1 MQRLSLI
8 IQRFLLIWLLL
19 FSAVAYFWPELF
31 GTGAVDP
38 FVASKPHIGLM
49 ISVTMFCIGC
59 LLTTNEIDDVIR
71 RWPTVLGGTAVQY
84 TTMPLLAYACGH
96 LFGLDDA
103 YLIGVIVVGCVPGAM
118 ASNVLTLAA
127 RGNVSYS
134 VSLTTSATILSPL
147 IVPLA
152 LKLTLG
158 ATKEIDP
165 VAEAI
170 KLLMQIVG
178 PVIIGHVLCRFSD
191 DIASMFRPIAPIVA
205 NCTIVWLIAVVV
217 GLNRD
222 RLGAAFSGEETGSAV
237 MLAALLIIN
246 VLGYLAGNS
255 GARAMRLQPD
265 MQRAMTLEVGMQNAG
280 VGTWL
285 VLGLFPEQPEAAIP
299 TAVYTFGCM
308 MTGTVLAQWWG
319 RNTPDGTEAGSA
331 SDNGGKDVEAGSD
344 GGHRTE

>member
-1 MQRLSLI
+1 MQRLSKI
-8 IQRFLLIWLLL
+8 IQRYLLIWLVA
-19 FSAVAYFWPELF
+19 FSAIAYYWLNLAGDEAF
-31 GTGAVDP
+31 DP

-59 LLTTNEIDDVIR
+59 LLTTKEIDDVFR
-71 RWPTVLGGTAVQY
+71 RWPTVLGGTTVQY

-96 LFGLDDA
+96 LFGLDEA

-127 RGNVSYS
+127 KGNVSYS

-147 IVPLA
+147 IVPFA

-158 ATKEIDP
+158 QTKEIDA
-165 VAEAI
+165 VAEAV
-170 KLLMQIVG
+170 KLLQQIVG
-178 PVIIGHVLCRFSD
+178 PVIAGHLLCRF
-191 DIASMFRPIAPIVA
+191 AEKLARVAQPLAPIVA
-205 NCTIVWLIAVVV
+205 NSTIIWLIAVVV
-217 GLNRD
+217 GLNRE
-222 RLGAAFSGEETGSAV
+222 RLGAAFSGEATGSGL
-237 MLAALLIIN
+237 MLIALLTIN
-246 VLGYLAGNS
+246 LLGYLAGNT
-255 GARAMRLQPD
+255 GARSMRLQPD

-285 VLGLFPEQPEAAIP
+285 VLGLFPDRPEAAIP

-319 RNTPDGTEAGSA
+319 RRAVETE
-331 SDNGGKDVEAGSD
+331 KDAPVE
-344 GGHRTE
+344 